1 MNKFEVNFIKLD
13 HLAKMA
19 QVAGFVRDISA
30 RQLDFHFAYFG
41 L

>member
-19 QVAGFVRDISA
+19 QVAGFVLDIPA
-30 RQLDFHFAYFG
+30 RQLDFLLAYFG